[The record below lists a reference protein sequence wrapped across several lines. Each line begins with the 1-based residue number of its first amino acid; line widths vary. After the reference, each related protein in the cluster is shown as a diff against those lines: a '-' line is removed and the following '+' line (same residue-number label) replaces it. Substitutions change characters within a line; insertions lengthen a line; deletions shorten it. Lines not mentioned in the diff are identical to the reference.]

1 MTCELLLFPGRV
13 LNDPRSTDASIPTG
27 TSFFQNIQPWAALL
41 STSLDRD
48 PRLVR
53 DRSPLLF
60 HAILLLTL
68 YYRERTPVN
77 LQLYRAVSTIL
88 DTILAPQILCPQ
100 PDQLSFDFV
109 RAVQLLILYK
119 PVQYSALNARGV
131 SDASQIESASKM
143 NVRASWV
150 LRLLVSRVSA
160 FVGLPSIANGCVVL
174 RVSPALRRR
183 ADYMRNSQL
192 CTGFRKSAHDADTGG
207 HHLAATTLPR
217 LRLSRVARRDPVRE
231 IRQLRAARGVQGAG
245 RGSCLTTERKL
256 TEPVAQTTRLFA
268 TLKRQPSDVRL
279 AASVELVALAA
290 NALQSRTEAGVLD
303 ADGLRRFDDEF
314 DSWMEYWAPLVSV
327 SSEESGGEDPIAWSL
342 FVPYAYFTRLT
353 VRGFAFN
360 KWRAERKARLVAIRR
375 GEIEGVKSEPAQ
387 LLQSNLEV
395 EDRESIAKA
404 VEVVEEMMLS
414 VSTQGR
420 SLRSDFGRRSGEKL
434 PWRSFGGALTP
445 DLDVVKTLKWST
457 DSLTCVVRP
466 FSHTIATTNDPAS

>member
-1 MTCELLLFPGRV
+1 MSFSGRIP
-13 LNDPRSTDASIPTG
+13 NDPRHPLTPPSAG

-88 DTILAPQILCPQ
+88 DSILAPQILCPQ

-160 FVGLPSIANGCVVL
+160 FVGLPSIANACVVL
-174 RVSPALRRR
+174 RILSRSLPPELTWKPP
-183 ADYMRNSQL
+183 QL
-192 CTGFRKSAHDADTGG
+192 CTGFREPTHDADTGG
-207 HHLAATTLPR
+207 HHLAATTLSR
-217 LRLSRVARRDPVRE
+217 LRLSRIARCDPVRE
-231 IRQLRAARGVQGAG
+231 IRQLCPARSMQGAARG
-245 RGSCLTTERKL
+245 SPLTAELKL

-314 DSWMEYWAPLVSV
+314 DSWIEYWAPLVSV

-420 SLRSDFGRRSGEKL
+420 TLRSDFGRRSGEKL
-434 PWRSFGGALTP
+434 PWRSFGGPLTP
-445 DLDVVKTLKWST
+445 DLDVVKILKWST

-466 FSHTIATTNDPAS
+466 CF

>member
-1 MTCELLLFPGRV
+1 MSLSGRIP
-13 LNDPRSTDASIPTG
+13 NDPRLPLTPPSAG

-88 DTILAPQILCPQ
+88 DSILAPQILCPQ

-160 FVGLPSIANGCVVL
+160 FVGLPSIANAYVVL
-174 RVSPALRRR
+174 RILSRSLPPELTWKP
-183 ADYMRNSQL
+183 SQL
-192 CTGFRKSAHDADTGG
+192 CTGFREPAHDTDTGR
-207 HHLAATTLPR
+207 HHLAATTLSR
-217 LRLSRVARRDPVRE
+217 LRLSRVARCDPVRK
-231 IRQLRAARGVQGAG
+231 IGQLCPAGSMQGAARG
-245 RGSCLTTERKL
+245 SPLTAELKL
-256 TEPVAQTTRLFA
+256 TKPVAQTTRLFA

-327 SSEESGGEDPIAWSL
+327 SSEDSGGEDPIAWSL

-420 SLRSDFGRRSGEKL
+420 TLRSDFGRRSGEKL
-434 PWRSFGGALTP
+434 PWRSFGGPLTP

-466 FSHTIATTNDPAS
+466 CF

>member
-1 MTCELLLFPGRV
+1 MSLSGRIP
-13 LNDPRSTDASIPTG
+13 NDPRLPLTPPSAG

-88 DTILAPQILCPQ
+88 DSILAPQILCPQ

-160 FVGLPSIANGCVVL
+160 FVGLPSIANAYVVL
-174 RVSPALRRR
+174 RILSRSLPPELTWKP
-183 ADYMRNSQL
+183 SQL
-192 CTGFRKSAHDADTGG
+192 CTGFREPAHDTDTGR
-207 HHLAATTLPR
+207 HHLAATTLSR
-217 LRLSRVARRDPVRE
+217 LRLSRVARCDPVRK
-231 IRQLRAARGVQGAG
+231 IGQLCPAGSMQGAARG
-245 RGSCLTTERKL
+245 SPLTAELKL
-256 TEPVAQTTRLFA
+256 TKPVAQTTRLFA

-327 SSEESGGEDPIAWSL
+327 SSEDSGGEDPIAWSL

-353 VRGFAFN
+353 VRGLGF
-360 KWRAERKARLVAIRR
+360 
-375 GEIEGVKSEPAQ
+375 
-387 LLQSNLEV
+387 
-395 EDRESIAKA
+395 
-404 VEVVEEMMLS
+404 
-414 VSTQGR
+414 
-420 SLRSDFGRRSGEKL
+420 
-434 PWRSFGGALTP
+434 
-445 DLDVVKTLKWST
+445 
-457 DSLTCVVRP
+457 
-466 FSHTIATTNDPAS
+466 

>member
-1 MTCELLLFPGRV
+1 MQG
-13 LNDPRSTDASIPTG
+13 
-27 TSFFQNIQPWAALL
+27 
-41 STSLDRD
+41 
-48 PRLVR
+48 
-53 DRSPLLF
+53 
-60 HAILLLTL
+60 
-68 YYRERTPVN
+68 
-77 LQLYRAVSTIL
+77 
-88 DTILAPQILCPQ
+88 
-100 PDQLSFDFV
+100 
-109 RAVQLLILYK
+109 
-119 PVQYSALNARGV
+119 
-131 SDASQIESASKM
+131 
-143 NVRASWV
+143 
-150 LRLLVSRVSA
+150 
-160 FVGLPSIANGCVVL
+160 
-174 RVSPALRRR
+174 
-183 ADYMRNSQL
+183 
-192 CTGFRKSAHDADTGG
+192 
-207 HHLAATTLPR
+207 
-217 LRLSRVARRDPVRE
+217 
-231 IRQLRAARGVQGAG
+231 AARG
-245 RGSCLTTERKL
+245 SPLTAELKL
-256 TEPVAQTTRLFA
+256 TKPVAQTTRLFA

-327 SSEESGGEDPIAWSL
+327 SSEDSGGEDPIAWSL

-420 SLRSDFGRRSGEKL
+420 TLRSDFGRRSGEKL
-434 PWRSFGGALTP
+434 PWRSFGGPLTP

-466 FSHTIATTNDPAS
+466 CF